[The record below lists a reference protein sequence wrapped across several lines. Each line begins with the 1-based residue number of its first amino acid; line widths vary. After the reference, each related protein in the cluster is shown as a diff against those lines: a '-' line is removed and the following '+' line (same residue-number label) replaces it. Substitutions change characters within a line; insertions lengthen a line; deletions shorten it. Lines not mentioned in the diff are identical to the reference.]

1 MNPAH
6 TRQSQ
11 PHSGLGLSSFSRE
24 YSFMLFP
31 HQILARPLN
40 HRPPNDTDFFRMVG
54 SYLRLIDFRIKPFK
68 LFPHTCQIL
77 ARPQIYL
84 PPKDAA
90 KRRRNTYRC
99 AILRVSY
106 YDTAI
111 SRLEKDGPPS
121 RYHRGVFISEV
132 LSASGP
138 GAASELPP
146 AERRGREA
154 WGVARRR

>member
-31 HQILARPLN
+31 HQILARPPN
-40 HRPPNDTDFFRMVG
+40 HRPPNDTENGRFVF
-54 SYLRLIDFRIKPFK
+54 LRRIDLCIKPFK

-121 RYHRGVFISEV
+121 RYHRGVFKSQV
-132 LSASGP
+132 LSLSGP